1 MYTLACQFMA
11 RRRFGDTV
19 EIVLAETLILI
30 VGNCVMSTAYA
41 KSYNFVGED
50 RCDSTRTE
58 GRFEDDVITLNAN
71 SANDD
76 AFEA

>member
-1 MYTLACQFMA
+1 MA

-30 VGNCVMSTAYA
+30 VGNCVMSTAYT

-50 RCDSTRTE
+50 RCDSTRTD
-58 GRFEDDVITLNAN
+58 GRFDVVTLNAN